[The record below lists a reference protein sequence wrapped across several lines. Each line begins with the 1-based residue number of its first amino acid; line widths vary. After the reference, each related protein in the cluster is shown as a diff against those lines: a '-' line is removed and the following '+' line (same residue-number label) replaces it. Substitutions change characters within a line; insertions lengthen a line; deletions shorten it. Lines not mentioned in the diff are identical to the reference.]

1 MAEWLPRSAP
11 TGIIGLVTAIMLS
24 WTWDRWPNLLID
36 FWRDLYT
43 AAQLAQGKVLYRDIA
58 FFTGPLS
65 PYLNAA
71 WMRLFGPTLQTLV
84 FCNVILFIGFLWL
97 LYQVLRRVG
106 SRTAATA
113 ATVVFVTM
121 FGLADLVP
129 MGNYN
134 FICPYSYDMVHG
146 LALSL
151 GAILCLARYTDALSA
166 RLAVLAGVQLGLVFL
181 TRAEISFPA
190 WVACGLGL
198 AATLAYE
205 PRARAKW
212 WAILAQVL
220 APALVVPLA
229 ALALLARHMP
239 WASALRGVL
248 GSWIWVFDAKVNAL
262 NFYRE
267 SIGLDHVEIN
277 LRRMLAWGV
286 IYTLA
291 LIPFMVAALGI
302 RAEQGRRKAIW
313 FLVAA
318 TSAVFM
324 AALWRHI
331 LPSELAR
338 PLPLFLAILAVVTI
352 QALAKKRGEPVARGQ
367 LTTRLMLVVLGMGL
381 LGKILLNARFYNY
394 GFVLAVPATM
404 LVVMALLD
412 WIPAAI
418 ARHGGSASGFR
429 LMSLA
434 LLAGF
439 VTVHL
444 QISGLNLSRNTVTVG
459 EGANSFLSDNRANQV
474 NALLTFLS
482 RKVEPGKTLAVAPE
496 GAMINVLAQRV
507 NPNPCLNLMP
517 PEIASLGEA
526 YVLQQLQKT
535 PPEILVLDLD
545 RISSKGLLFRNE
557 PYAPQIA
564 AWIVANYELME
575 RFETPPEEPM
585 QLRLG
590 VMQYRPRGEAGPPG

>member
-1 MAEWLPRSAP
+1 
-11 TGIIGLVTAIMLS
+11 MLS
-24 WTWDRWPNLLID
+24 WTWDRWPNLLVD
-36 FWRDLYT
+36 FGRDLYT
-43 AAQLAQGKVLYRDIA
+43 AAQLAQGKVLYRDVA

-65 PYLNAA
+65 PYLNAL
-71 WMRLFGPTLQTLV
+71 WFHLFGPTLQTLV

-134 FICPYSYDMVHG
+134 FICPYSHDMVHG

-198 AATLAYE
+198 AATLAYD
-205 PRARAKW
+205 PRAHAKRG
-212 WAILAQVL
+212 AILAPVL
-220 APALVVPLA
+220 APALAVPLA

-239 WASALRGVL
+239 WTSAVRGVL
-248 GSWIWVFDAKVNAL
+248 GSWVWLFDTNVNAL

-318 TSAVFM
+318 TAAVFM

-404 LVVMALLD
+404 LVVLALLD

-429 LMSLA
+429 LMGLA

-444 QISGLNLSRNTVTVG
+444 QISGLSLSRNIVTVG

-474 NALLTFLS
+474 NVLLTFLA
-482 RKVEPGKTLAVAPE
+482 RKVPPGKTLAVVPE

-526 YVLQQLQKT
+526 YVLQQLQ
-535 PPEILVLDLD
+535 ED
-545 RISSKGLLFRNE
+545 
-557 PYAPQIA
+557 AP
-564 AWIVANYELME
+564 
-575 RFETPPEEPM
+575 
-585 QLRLG
+585 
-590 VMQYRPRGEAGPPG
+590 